1 MIFVNKDQ
9 LELSGQ
15 TLVNWI
21 KVDIIV
27 TLHTNGLC
35 AGDVKANQLSL
46 RCIMQ
51 AVVKTPHIKIN
62 VQGDIIPTKLLFF
75 LKEEYGN
82 KVKFVEEES
91 DKLVNALNTQWY
103 RDIKTATTP
112 GDYLRIYR
120 ERNGLT
126 QTKLGEMVGCV
137 PRQHIS
143 NMEKGGR
150 PISLKTARK
159 FAAIFDVPFEIFLGR
174 K

>member
-1 MIFVNKDQ
+1 
-9 LELSGQ
+9 
-15 TLVNWI
+15 
-21 KVDIIV
+21 
-27 TLHTNGLC
+27 
-35 AGDVKANQLSL
+35 
-46 RCIMQ
+46 MQ

-91 DKLVNALNTQWY
+91 DKLVNAVNTKWY
-103 RDIKTATTP
+103 KDIKAATTP

-126 QTKLGEMVGCV
+126 QTKLGEISGGV

-143 NMEKGGR
+143 NMENGLR

-159 FAAIFDVPFEIFLGR
+159 FADIFDVSFEIFLGR
-174 K
+174 R

>member
-1 MIFVNKDQ
+1 MN
-9 LELSGQ
+9 
-15 TLVNWI
+15 
-21 KVDIIV
+21 IIV
-27 TLHTNGLC
+27 TWHTNGLC
-35 AGDVKANQLSL
+35 VGDVKTNQSLL

-91 DKLVNALNTQWY
+91 DKLVNAVNTQWY
-103 RDIKTATTP
+103 KDIKVATTP

-126 QTKLGEMVGCV
+126 QTKLGEMNGGT

-143 NMEKGGR
+143 NMENGRR
-150 PISLKTARK
+150 PISLKAARK
-159 FAAIFDVPFEIFLGR
+159 FADIFDVSFEIFLGR

>member
-1 MIFVNKDQ
+1 
-9 LELSGQ
+9 
-15 TLVNWI
+15 
-21 KVDIIV
+21 
-27 TLHTNGLC
+27 
-35 AGDVKANQLSL
+35 
-46 RCIMQ
+46 MQ

-82 KVKFVEEES
+82 KVKFVDEEN
-91 DKLVNALNTQWY
+91 DKLVKVVNTQWY
-103 RDIKTATTP
+103 KDIKAATTP

-126 QTKLGEMVGCV
+126 QTKLGEMAGGV

-143 NMEKGGR
+143 NMENGR
-150 PISLKTARK
+150 RAISLKTARK
-159 FAAIFDVPFEIFLGR
+159 FADIFNVSFEIFLGR

>member
-1 MIFVNKDQ
+1 
-9 LELSGQ
+9 
-15 TLVNWI
+15 
-21 KVDIIV
+21 
-27 TLHTNGLC
+27 
-35 AGDVKANQLSL
+35 
-46 RCIMQ
+46 MQ

-82 KVKFVEEES
+82 KVKFIEEKN

-103 RDIKTATTP
+103 KDIKAATTT
-112 GDYLRIYR
+112 GDYLRIYW

-126 QTKLGEMVGCV
+126 QAKLGDMVGSV

-143 NMEKGGR
+143 NMENGRR
-150 PISLKTARK
+150 PISLKAARK
-159 FAAIFDVPFEIFLGR
+159 FAGIFDVSFEIFLGR